1 MNTSITDPVL
11 TDHMKQMLEAQLAFV
26 TTVTDERTPHVA
38 PKGSLNVWSETE
50 LWFHDTQAGQTL
62 ANIRAGSLVE
72 VAVVDREQRNGY
84 RFLGAPVVHDDGP
97 VFEEAARRRGERGK
111 SAPEAVVVVRLQ
123 HIESFR
129 PLTTPKS

>member
-1 MNTSITDPVL
+1 MTAADTDPVL
-11 TDHMKQMLEAQLAFV
+11 TEHMKQMLDAQLAFV

-38 PKGSLNVWSETE
+38 PKGSLNAWGDTE

-84 RFLGAPVVHDDGP
+84 RFLGAPVVHDDGA
-97 VFEEAARRRGERGK
+97 VFEEAVRRRAERGK
-111 SAPEAVVVVRLQ
+111 SAPEAVVVVQLQ

-129 PLTTPKS
+129 PLATSEA